1 MTSKERAELRSA
13 AHHLE
18 PIINVGK
25 ESLTPEVTAAIAEAL
40 EARELIKIGVLKNCM
55 DDPREIAEMVAGR
68 TKSQVV
74 QVMGKKITL
83 YKYNPKKHEKD
94 RKK

>member
-1 MTSKERAELRSA
+1 MTSKERALLRSQ

-18 PIINVGK
+18 PIVHVGK
-25 ESLTPEVTAAIAEAL
+25 ESLTPEVTAAVDEAL
-40 EARELIKIGVLKNCM
+40 EARELIKIGVLKNCF
-55 DDPREIAEMVAGR
+55 DDPNEIAQIVAER

-83 YKYNPKKHEKD
+83 YRKNTKKNV
-94 RKK
+94 R